1 MNLRSALAWLAGVG
15 AALTPVLAEAC
26 PACATRQDGGFGQTA
41 ALGAL
46 LIVPFAVSAVVYR
59 FVRSHGDD
67 SPYVSPQDSPPSG
80 PRQLAAPTPKSM
92 TTRSGT
98 E

>member
-1 MNLRSALAWLAGVG
+1 MSLRLALSSLAGLG

-26 PACATRQDGGFGQTA
+26 PACATRQDGGIGQTA
-41 ALGAL
+41 ALGAM

-59 FVRSHGDD
+59 FVRSHGDEAPD
-67 SPYVSPQDSPPSG
+67 VAPQDSPPSG
-80 PRQLAAPTPKSM
+80 PQQLAAPTPKSM